1 MSGAVWQDDGVGS
14 YREPVLTVRDLQVFY
29 GAAQALRGI
38 SFDVFEG
45 EVVTIIGGNGA
56 GKTTTLKTVSGL
68 PELLKSQ
75 TGEITFLGERVERT
89 APHKIARMGMAHVPE
104 GRRVFPQSTVEENLI
119 LGGYRR
125 RKDRGS
131 FGTQLDEIYGRFP
144 VLGERR
150 HQLAGLLSGGEQQM
164 LAMGRGL
171 MSQPRFLLLDEPSLG
186 LAPLLVAEVFAIVR
200 SLAAEGVTILL
211 VEQLANLALNVADRA
226 YVLETGE
233 ITASGPAAQVAA
245 DPRVRTAYLG
255 A

>member
-1 MSGAVWQDDGVGS
+1 MTATDGPAG
-14 YREPVLTVRDLQVFY
+14 EPLLSVRNLEVFY
-29 GAAQALRGI
+29 GAAQALRGV
-38 SFDVFEG
+38 SFDVHRG

-68 PELLKSQ
+68 PELLKTHS
-75 TGEITFLGERVERT
+75 GEIAFQGQRIDRSP
-89 APHKIARMGMAHVPE
+89 AHKIARMGMAHVPE

-125 RKDRGS
+125 RKDRAS
-131 FGTQLDEIYGRFP
+131 FRADLDQVYARFP

-171 MSQPRFLLLDEPSLG
+171 MSQPSFLLLDEPSLG
-186 LAPLLVAEVFAIVR
+186 LAPLLVADVFRIVR
-200 SLAAEGVTILL
+200 QLASEGVTILL
-211 VEQLANLALNVADRA
+211 VEQLANLALTVADRA

-233 ITASGPAAQVAA
+233 ITASGAAAEVAA
-245 DPRVRTAYLG
+245 DPRVRAAYLG